1 MNDWRKWMLVVTA
14 LGICVYTLWTVLLAG
29 LAMMAESGKD
39 SRPLLAASLL
49 WPLCELVWTWIRAAK
64 IARQSARSK
73 RQSLGYVS
81 FLVALVLP
89 PLLWFGTS
97 QMSAFA
103 WELTIIIPM
112 AVTIAACWVARLLWS
127 TGKEAKTAVQRW

>member
-14 LGICVYTLWTVLLAG
+14 LGLSLYTLWTVLLAG
-29 LAMMAESGKD
+29 LALMAESGKE

-64 IARQSARSK
+64 VARQSTRSK
-73 RQSLGYVS
+73 RHTLGYVL
-81 FLVALVLP
+81 FLAALILP

-97 QMSAFA
+97 YLNAFA
-103 WELTIIIPM
+103 WELTIIVPM
-112 AVTIAACWVARLLWS
+112 AVTIAACWAARVLWS
-127 TGKEAKTAVQRW
+127 KPSEQAMGSHG